1 MKPFEGITLANL
13 KFQLVIDQTRR
24 RICMHNATKVI
35 SDYLKYSFKN

>member
-24 RICMHNATKVI
+24 RTCMQNATKVI